1 MSKTNYA
8 LDSGDELPQ
17 IEAPELAYRPVE
29 PKNGPLRIGLIGCGG
44 ISETHL
50 QAYRQAGYQVPILC
64 DRNLSKA
71 EHCRDQFYPQAEVT
85 ADYQTVLDRA
95 DIEIVDLTPHPAE
108 RSELIEAALLKGKHV
123 LSQKPFVTD
132 LNVGRQLV
140 ELAHSQGLKLAI
152 NQNGR
157 WAPHFAYLRE
167 VVRAGLIGRVSA
179 VRLAVHWDH
188 NWIRETPFDQVH
200 HILLYDFGI
209 HWFDF
214 ACSLLEGRQARSVYA
229 TVTRSP
235 TQQATPP
242 LLAQAVIDYDDAQV
256 SLVLDADTPVGPEDH
271 TFIVGSSGSAQAR
284 GPDLS
289 RQAVTVATASGQ
301 FSPQL
306 EGTWFPDGFHGAMA
320 ELMCAIE
327 EDRPPLHSARENLT
341 TLSLCFAAVESAERH
356 QPVDPLSVAELVKKC

>member
-1 MSKTNYA
+1 MTKTNYA
-8 LDSGDELPQ
+8 LDSGNQLPG
-17 IEAPELAYRPVE
+17 IEAPELPYRPLE
-29 PKNGPLRIGLIGCGG
+29 PKDLSLRIGLVGCGG

-50 QAYRQAGYQVPILC
+50 QAYRQAGYDVAVLC
-64 DRNLSKA
+64 DQVLENAQRR
-71 EHCRDQFYPQAEVT
+71 RDEFYPQAEVT
-85 ADYQTVLDRA
+85 SDYWQVIERA
-95 DIEIVDLTPHPAE
+95 DIDIVDLTPHPEE
-108 RSELIEAALLKGKHV
+108 RAELIEAALNRGKHV

-132 LNVGRQLV
+132 LNVGRRLV
-140 ELAHSQGLKLAI
+140 DLAESSGLTLAV

-179 VRLAVHWDH
+179 IRLGFHWDH
-188 NWIRETPFDQVH
+188 NWIQGTPFDQVQQ
-200 HILLYDFGI
+200 ILLYDFGI

-214 ACSLLEGRQARSVYA
+214 ASSLMEGRPVRTVYA
-229 TVTRSP
+229 SITRTP

-256 SLVLDADTPVGPEDH
+256 SLVLDGDTPVGPEDQ
-271 TFIVGSSGSAQAR
+271 TFIVGSKGTAR
-284 GPDLS
+284 SQGPDLS
-289 RQAVTVATASGQ
+289 RQSVTIQTETGQ

-327 EDRPPLHSARENLT
+327 EDRPPLHNARDNLA
-341 TLSLCFAAVESAERH
+341 TLALCFAAVQSSQQHR
-356 QPVDPLSVAELVKKC
+356 PVDPAEVTGLE